1 LENLNDSGEEVRFP
15 RGGIAKR
22 HEASLGAKCVRAH
35 VRAIDL
41 ARARARASER
51 ASERATERAV
61 ERVSEWMDGRADQGF
76 GTVAN

>member
-1 LENLNDSGEEVRFP
+1 MLKTKLQALLVARLGFLAAP
-15 RGGIAKR
+15 RVAKR
-22 HEASLGAKCVRAH
+22 HEALGKCAPTCARS
-35 VRAIDL
+35 IS
-41 ARARARASER
+41 RARARAR